1 MKSSSETS
9 LASAFVPEPL
19 CPGGREFVS
28 IHTPRAPHPSLES
41 RLQAAYEEGRQAGR
55 AELPWADAER
65 LGRAAS
71 ALSDALHEIEK
82 ESRELRRSARELALE
97 LGLAIAERLVA
108 GAVAADLD
116 ALAARVDAALQLVE
130 GPTPPEVHLAT
141 DDHATVTAGAAPELQ
156 RLAEAHGAR
165 FSPDPEL
172 APGQVRVIR
181 ADHRVELDLSRTL
194 ERLGRDLRGLLDL
207 EAAAG
212 ANGTEPG
219 NESEETP

>member
-1 MKSSSETS
+1 MKSSSETPI
-9 LASAFVPEPL
+9 ASAFVPEPL

-28 IHTPRAPHPSLES
+28 VHTPRAPHPSLES

-55 AELPWADAER
+55 AELPWRDAEQ

-71 ALSDALHEIEK
+71 ALSDALHEIEQ
-82 ESRELRRSARELALE
+82 EARELRRCARELALE

-108 GAVAADLD
+108 GAVEADLD
-116 ALAARVDAALQLVE
+116 AVAARVDAALQLVE
-130 GPTPPEVHLAT
+130 GPTAPEVHLAP

-156 RLAEAHGAR
+156 RLVEAHGAR

-172 APGQVRVIR
+172 APGRVRVTR

-207 EAAAG
+207 EATPGTDAA
-212 ANGTEPG
+212 APG
-219 NESEETP
+219 PDAEEKP